1 MDNGTSFNNMA
12 TPEQIAYRRILER
25 KAAAAEK
32 RRFENRCKYILG
44 GILAKQL
51 RVSSWGGLEE
61 VRESL
66 KESNNL
72 DKIEW
77 YLKMK
82 GVGMADNDSVPK
94 IKKSES
100 FDRWLASEIKKVEV
114 EELTKKIK
122 AYLFRNR
129 ERIKLGLS
137 RKILTFKTLAEK
149 LSVELG
155 CRVTAKKVQTVWYQL
170 LREEKKRTAED
181 TPDPNN
187 QRQNF
192 ENSAQEQNTK
202 DLDTLSPES
211 KYQGQ

>member
-1 MDNGTSFNNMA
+1 
-12 TPEQIAYRRILER
+12 
-25 KAAAAEK
+25 
-32 RRFENRCKYILG
+32 
-44 GILAKQL
+44 
-51 RVSSWGGLEE
+51 LEE

-192 ENSAQEQNTK
+192 ENSVQEQNTK